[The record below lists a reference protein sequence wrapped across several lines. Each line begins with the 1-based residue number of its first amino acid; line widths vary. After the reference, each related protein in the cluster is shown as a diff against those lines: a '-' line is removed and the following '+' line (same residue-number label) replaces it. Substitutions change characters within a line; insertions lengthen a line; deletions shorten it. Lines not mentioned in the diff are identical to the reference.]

1 MRKTIFS
8 VLMCC
13 VAIVS
18 VSSSSLLAQ
27 GQQNEIKV
35 LERAEELVGAMYHG
49 DAGKVWDVMT
59 PWTRAEV
66 SRRISREEYIKTIA
80 KLFEQI
86 KITNYD
92 SSRLVFI
99 GEKYA
104 VTQAQIAYEF
114 REGNQVRQETSCE
127 RTLWLKFPEGWYWQ
141 KTNLVC
147 DYMPSANEIKRLTK
161 NLK

>member
-66 SRRISREEYIKTIA
+66 SRRISREEYIKTIE
-80 KLFEQI
+80 KL
-86 KITNYD
+86 
-92 SSRLVFI
+92 S
-99 GEKYA
+99 
-104 VTQAQIAYEF
+104 
-114 REGNQVRQETSCE
+114 
-127 RTLWLKFPEGWYWQ
+127 EGWYWQ